1 MNGLVPVRLCDVP
14 QHVRAAA
21 ARREIRKDPDS
32 AGELLYAVVMPSSR
46 RYYLPARCA
55 PMVEQLCRPAL
66 KEAA

>member
-1 MNGLVPVRLCDVP
+1 MSRGLVPIRLCDVP

-32 AGELLYAVVMPSSR
+32 APELLYAVAVPSSR
-46 RYYLPARCA
+46 TYYLPATCEILVRELT
-55 PMVEQLCRPAL
+55 M